1 MKRKKKTPQHSVS
14 HTILPSVTVV
24 HKKDDPIKYTPQK
37 EMTPVSYNSP
47 GPRQTFAN
55 AVGQIGMDNIEN
67 LLNINSQKQEK
78 KEEITKKSVTN
89 APAIQ
94 KAWNI
99 YSQDEQ
105 NTDETT

>member
-1 MKRKKKTPQHSVS
+1 MKRKKKTPIS
-14 HTILPSVTVV
+14 HTILPAVTVV
-24 HKKDDPIKYTPQK
+24 HKTEDPIKYTPQK
-37 EMTPVSYNSP
+37 EMTPVSSNSP
-47 GPRQTFAN
+47 GPRQAFSN
-55 AVGQIGMDNIEN
+55 SVGQIGMENIEN

>member
-1 MKRKKKTPQHSVS
+1 MKHKKKTPKS
-14 HTILPSVTVV
+14 HTILPSITVV
-24 HKKDDPIKYTPQK
+24 HKKEDPIKYTPQK
-37 EMTPVSYNSP
+37 EMTPVSSNSP

-55 AVGQIGMDNIEN
+55 TVGQIGMENIEN
-67 LLNINSQKQEK
+67 LLSINSQKQEK
-78 KEEITKKSVTN
+78 KEEITKKSVTE
-89 APAIQ
+89 APAIE